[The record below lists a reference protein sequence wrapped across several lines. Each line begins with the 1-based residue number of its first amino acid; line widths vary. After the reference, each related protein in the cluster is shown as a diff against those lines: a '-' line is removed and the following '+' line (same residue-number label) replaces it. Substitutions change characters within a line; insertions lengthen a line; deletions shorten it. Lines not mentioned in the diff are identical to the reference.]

1 MALRSEV
8 SADRWWPALA
18 ATIFAV
24 AWLVAAWRP
33 LFPQDWAL
41 ENLLPLVVAWWLVR
55 RHRRAPLS
63 PFSYLLLLLFGI
75 AHEIGS
81 HYTYSQVPYREWLAP
96 VLDLSS
102 TGRNHYDRWVHFSFG
117 LLCYRPL
124 QEVLRAPAPGS
135 GAVDRL
141 FPLTVIATTSL
152 LYELLEWLAAALFG
166 GELGQAY
173 LGTQGDEWD
182 SHKDSAL
189 ALLGGV
195 LAMAIAWR
203 FSGGRWPGRSRVRPD
218 ARCVSPPGSW
228 RD

>member
-1 MALRSEV
+1 MALRNEV
-8 SADRWWPALA
+8 FADRWWPPMA
-18 ATIFAV
+18 AAIFAV

-63 PFSYLLLLLFGI
+63 PLSYLLLLLFGI

-96 VLDLSS
+96 LLDLSS

-124 QEVLRAPAPGS
+124 QEVLRPPAPGA
-135 GAVDRL
+135 GAVYRV

-182 SHKDSAL
+182 SQKDSAL

-195 LAMAIAWR
+195 LAMTIAWLLSEDR
-203 FSGGRWPGRSRVRPD
+203 RAWRMRARSAPRNR
-218 ARCVSPPGSW
+218 
-228 RD
+228 